1 METTSLLLVVI
12 MMIFGIL
19 QIILF
24 FKVWGMTNNVKK
36 IKDKIIS
43 PSISTSII
51 RREIKKKNP
60 KIDNMLF
67 DAMWDD
73 LEFVWENRYKYDTN
87 YPKHVEYWKELYE
100 QAGVVF
106 PEEVEKI
113 KCNTD
118 YEQYS
123 LKRN

>member
-1 METTSLLLVVI
+1 METIYLLFALV
-12 MMIFGIL
+12 MLIFGVL

-24 FKVWGMTNNVKK
+24 FKLWKMTNDVKK
-36 IKDKIIS
+36 IKDKIIK
-43 PSISTSII
+43 PSVPISII

-60 KIDNMLF
+60 KIENMLF

-87 YPKHVEYWKELYE
+87 YPGHIEHFKELYE
-100 QAGVVF
+100 QAGVIF
-106 PEEVEKI
+106 PEDVEGI
-113 KCNTD
+113 KNNTD
-118 YEQYS
+118 YEKYS